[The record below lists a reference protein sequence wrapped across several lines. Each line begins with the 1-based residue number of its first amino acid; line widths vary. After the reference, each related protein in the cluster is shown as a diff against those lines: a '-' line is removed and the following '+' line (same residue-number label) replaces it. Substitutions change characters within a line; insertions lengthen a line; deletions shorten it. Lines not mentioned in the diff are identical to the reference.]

1 MAVLKSARFNL
12 LRFSQLLSSMDSIIE
27 SMKLEGLKLPS
38 KISMHGTGLS
48 QFAAKQ
54 EAAGKVR
61 IFALLDTISQSLL
74 RPLHDFL
81 FGILRELPNDGTF
94 DQDAAVLR
102 SEEKLR
108 RYGVAYS
115 LDLSAATDR
124 LPARLTA
131 AILEKIT
138 GVKGLGDAWY
148 AVMTDRDFTFA
159 KSGAKGDA

>member
-1 MAVLKSARFNL
+1 
-12 LRFSQLLSSMDSIIE
+12 MDSIIE
-27 SMKLEGLKLPS
+27 SMKGEGLTLPS
-38 KISMHGTGLS
+38 KKSMAGTGLS
-48 QFAAKQ
+48 QFATKQ

-61 IFALLDTISQSLL
+61 VFALLDSISQSLL

-81 FGILRELPNDGTF
+81 FSILKNIPNDGTF
-94 DQDAAVLR
+94 DQDASVLR

-124 LPARLTA
+124 LPALLTA

-138 GVKGLGDAWY
+138 GVMGLGDAWH
-148 AVMTDRDFTFA
+148 AVMTDRVFTFA
-159 KSGAKGDA
+159 KSGSKGQA

>member
-1 MAVLKSARFNL
+1 MEVLKSARFNL
-12 LRFSQLLSSMDSIIE
+12 LRFKQLLSSMDSIIE

-38 KISMHGTGLS
+38 KVSMAGSGLS

-61 IFALLDTISQSLL
+61 IFALLDTITQSLL

-81 FGILRELPNDGTF
+81 FGILKELPNDGTF
-94 DQDAAVLR
+94 DQDAAVRR

-138 GVKGLGDAWY
+138 GVSGLGDA
-148 AVMTDRDFTFA
+148 
-159 KSGAKGDA
+159 